1 VTSFF
6 SAFDLVSIGVAVTD
20 TSLRIRFWNT
30 CLEDWTGRSRE
41 SVLGR
46 EIAEILPR
54 LAEKQY
60 QSRLGLLL
68 ESGAPLIFSHQL
80 HGSLFTGRDPLRQER
95 VQHTTVT
102 SFKDPED
109 TPHLLFSVEDR
120 TEVSL
125 RTRSARQ
132 ELELRVKTE
141 KALRNAL
148 AEKDFLMR
156 EINHRVKNN
165 LNMILSIINL
175 QRSSADSE
183 AFSHGLNDLEGRIR
197 TFSSLHEALYRQ
209 DRADIIAMDDYLY
222 RVCDDLF
229 HSLRAPGS
237 RARLICSLQPLE
249 LPPRLALHIALL
261 TVEALTNSIKYG
273 IAGRNDGTISV
284 SLNVQDGGEARLVIE
299 DDGPGFADPETPG
312 GGSSLGMSL
321 LGIFAEEL
329 GGRLTLENAPGARV
343 SVQFSIGNG
352 SNAE

>member
-1 VTSFF
+1 MTSFF

-41 SVLGR
+41 SVLDR
-46 EIAEILPR
+46 PLADVLPQF
-54 LAEKQY
+54 AEKQY
-60 QSRLGLLL
+60 QSRLALLL

-80 HGSLFTGRDPLRQER
+80 HGSLFTGRETPLQER

-102 SFKDPED
+102 SFRDPENI
-109 TPHLLFSVEDR
+109 PYLLFSVEDR

-148 AEKDFLMR
+148 AEKDFLMK

-165 LNMILSIINL
+165 LNMILSIIDL
-175 QRSSADSE
+175 QRSAADSD
-183 AFSHGLNDLEGRIR
+183 AFSQGLNDLEGRIR

-209 DRADIIAMDDYLY
+209 DRADLIAMDDYLH

-237 RARLICSLQPLE
+237 RARLICSVAPLE

-273 IAGRNDGTISV
+273 IAGREDGAVSV
-284 SLNVQDGGEARLVIE
+284 SLDVRDGGEARLVIE
-299 DDGPGFADPETPG
+299 DDGPGFANPDAAPRQ
-312 GGSSLGMSL
+312 SSLGMSL

-343 SVQFSIGNG
+343 SVQFSIGSG